1 MTLKHSVLQVC
12 GNLIPDLYR
21 PPAGILFP
29 YGHIV
34 ADVSPPHIKHLFAIT
49 SIAKFR
55 STLDF
60 FCRHWRPLQIAELA
74 KLPLLHQKNLP
85 AHSFLLSFD
94 DGMREVYDIIAPILR
109 EKGIPAIFF
118 LNSGTVDN
126 RQLMWRHKV
135 SLLIERSRQQP
146 GRIPQCIS
154 LRPDETLTAR
164 LLALGFADMHIID
177 EVSRFFEVDLD
188 DYLRRTKP
196 YLTTGQVLELSRAG
210 FEFGAHSDTHP
221 YFNKIAVEDQ
231 KQQIS
236 ASVAFVRGLGLQ
248 CRYFAFPFHDH
259 GVPPS
264 VFSHM
269 KDLDLVLSFGTSEA
283 RLDSIAF
290 SFQRFALDAENANSG
305 IPEILRQ
312 LSAKSLARRLSRTE
326 LIKRN

>member
-1 MTLKHSVLQVC
+1 M
-12 GNLIPDLYR
+12 PDLYR
-21 PPAGILFP
+21 PPASVLFP
-29 YGHIV
+29 FAHIIT
-34 ADVSPPHIKHLFAIT
+34 DHPPAHVKHLFAVPN
-49 SIAKFR
+49 IARFK
-55 STLDF
+55 SDLDF
-60 FCRHWRPLQIAELA
+60 LCRQFRPLQIAELEQ
-74 KLPLLHQKNLP
+74 LPRLSNNK
-85 AHSFLLSFD
+85 ASARAFILSFD
-94 DGMREVYDIIAPILR
+94 DGMREIYDIIAPILR

-154 LRPDETLTAR
+154 LRPGETLTAR
-164 LLALGFADMHIID
+164 LLALSFADLHIID
-177 EVSRFFEVDLD
+177 EIARFFEVDFD

-221 YFNKIAVEDQ
+221 YFNKIAVGDQ

-283 RLDSIAF
+283 RLDSVAF